1 MISYRTAVLTFLI
14 LAGVTGV
21 HAQEKLSVIQ
31 EMTEISFDIK
41 NFGLKVNG
49 SFSGLEGEIIFDEE
63 LPASSS
69 FSVKLPAN
77 SINTNNK
84 SRDKHLRS
92 DDYFDVEK
100 YPLITFKSVSVTK
113 TGNNYEVRGKLTIKN
128 TTRDVVIPFT
138 YEKMAEAG
146 KFKGRLMLD
155 RQDYKVGKSSWVLG
169 DEVKIYLE
177 VGVR

>member
-1 MISYRTAVLTFLI
+1 MISYRAVLTFLI

-21 HAQEKLSVIQ
+21 QAQEKLSVIK

-49 SFSGLEGEIIFDEE
+49 SFSGLEGEIIFDEA

-69 FSVKLPAN
+69 FNVKLPAN
-77 SINTNNK
+77 SVNTNNK

-113 TGNNYEVRGKLTIKN
+113 TGDNYEVKGKLTIKN
-128 TTRDVVIPFT
+128 TTKEVVIPFT
-138 YEKMAEAG
+138 YEKVTGTG
-146 KFKGRLMLD
+146 KLKGQLMLN
-155 RQDYKVGKSSWVLG
+155 RRDYKVGKSSWVLG
-169 DEVKIYLE
+169 DEVKVYLE